1 MKYTTNLMFSD
12 PREKTTYVS
21 LNIVFNLCIYY
32 AQDFLALILFNYL
45 RKIK

>member
-12 PREKTTYVS
+12 PREKTMHVS
-21 LNIVFNLCIYY
+21 LNIVLNLCIHY
-32 AQDFLALILFNYL
+32 AQDYLALTLFNYL